1 MSKRWQPTQEQH
13 TWLMPHLTRY
23 QVMPCSEEAAYLMLM
38 HKEWLENWPEEDVL
52 WPDCPMEQRVLS
64 EGEKVVLRLAE
75 NERKHVSVY
84 AKASRCYT
92 DCICRS

>member
-1 MSKRWQPTQEQH
+1 
-13 TWLMPHLTRY
+13 
-23 QVMPCSEEAAYLMLM
+23 MPCSEEAAYLTLM

-64 EGEKVVLRLAE
+64 EGEKAVLCLAE